1 MNILFLPPNANTIH
15 AALFLLRIM
24 TGLIMFVAGAGKV
37 MGWFGG
43 FGMEQTL
50 VMFKTGMSLA
60 PFWVY
65 VSCYTEFL
73 GGALLMLGFLTRP
86 AALFVF
92 INMLV
97 AVIIHGTDKFF
108 FGGGAYP
115 SLIMICALVFLLCG
129 AGAWS
134 VDGVVYS
141 SKLKVQTR
149 GLTSD
154 QPKANGH

>member
-1 MNILFLPPNANTIH
+1 MNIVFSTPKPLTIN
-15 AALFLLRIM
+15 AALFFLRIM

-50 VMFKTGMSLA
+50 MMFKTGMNINA
-60 PFWVY
+60 FWAY
-65 VSCYTEFL
+65 ISCYTEFI
-73 GGALLMLGFLTRP
+73 GGALLMLGLLTRP

-108 FGGGAYP
+108 MGGGAYP
-115 SLIMICALVFLLCG
+115 CLIMICALVLLLCG
-129 AGAWS
+129 AGSWS
-134 VDGVVYS
+134 VDGLVRS
-141 SKLKVQTR
+141 SKLKVQSQSLR
-149 GLTSD
+149 G
-154 QPKANGH
+154 

>member
-1 MNILFLPPNANTIH
+1 MNILFAPARAITINT
-15 AALFLLRIM
+15 ALFFLRMM
-24 TGLIMFVAGAGKV
+24 TGMIMFVAGAGKV

-50 VMFKTGMSLA
+50 VMFKTGMNID

-108 FGGGAYP
+108 MGGGAYP
-115 SLIMICALVFLLCG
+115 SLIMICALVLLLCG

-134 VDGVVYS
+134 VDGLVRS
-141 SKLKVQTR
+141 SKLKVQSQRLR
-149 GLTSD
+149 G
-154 QPKANGH
+154 